1 MRKGPANPDRLPSEL
16 SAAIPAAAEVPVRKA
31 LGIGHIRG
39 GVAET
44 PIWLRQSKPSTSAG
58 ADARPA
64 PARPTAARSMAKQ
77 TCSLRLKVR
86 SELRLSRTIPTA
98 PNKKG
103 TADSRPVWK
112 LLTPKSLMIVGKK
125 NATP

>member
-1 MRKGPANPDRLPSEL
+1 MKGPANPDRLPSEL
-16 SAAIPAAAEVPVRKA
+16 IPAIPAAAEVPVRKA
-31 LGIGHIRG
+31 LGIGHSRG

-58 ADARPA
+58 AEPT

-77 TCSLRLKVR
+77 TCSRRFNVR

-112 LLTPKSLMIVGKK
+112 LLTPKFLMIVGKK